1 MGFSVILVGVVGVGP
16 GSMVGEEDGLELLE
30 LQEYV
35 GFSVDG
41 L

>member
-1 MGFSVILVGVVGVGP
+1 MGFTEILVGVVGGGP
-16 GSMVGEEDGLELLE
+16 GSVVGGDGLELLE
-30 LQEYV
+30 LEEYV